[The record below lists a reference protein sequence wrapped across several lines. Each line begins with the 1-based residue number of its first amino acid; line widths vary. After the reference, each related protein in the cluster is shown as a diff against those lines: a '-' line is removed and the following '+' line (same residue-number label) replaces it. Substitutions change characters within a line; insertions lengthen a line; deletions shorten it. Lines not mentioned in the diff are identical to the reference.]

1 MGSKRGGVSRTGRPN
16 SHAGTVNSCS
26 VLESARWWRA
36 QGCTGLHN
44 GCRGRRWT
52 VQQTSARGSGSKSD
66 AGRRGRRARRQGRGR
81 GRGRAAQRAGQVRAG
96 QAGHSRARC
105 GCGRVVDAGGAT
117 VPGARQIRGAGQG
130 SRSESSPPESD
141 STIDGYG
148 QSTAAAAAAGAAA
161 IATPTAAVT
170 ATHRRRRVGLC
181 WGWSAA
187 GVEQRHRE
195 LVWADWRWR
204 AGGFSCAAAA
214 SIRLGEPQ
222 NLSAKATVG

>member
-1 MGSKRGGVSRTGRPN
+1 MAVAGGGGLCSKRRREDREVRATRGEGGG
-16 SHAGTVNSCS
+16 
-26 VLESARWWRA
+26 ARD
-36 QGCTGLHN
+36 
-44 GCRGRRWT
+44 
-52 VQQTSARGSGSKSD
+52 ARGEAEAEAEQRSE
-66 AGRRGRRARRQGRGR
+66 QGRSGQGR
-81 GRGRAAQRAGQVRAG
+81 QDTAERA
-96 QAGHSRARC
+96 

-181 WGWSAA
+181 GGWSAA